1 MADEQRTSDDQRVI
15 ELSEQGLQR
24 AWELTCAFA
33 ANEGT
38 SKRSLDQLFIAA
50 ARFAERVD
58 SGFLGEGVLLDSG
71 KATPTGKLTYMV
83 RRRAG

>member
-1 MADEQRTSDDQRVI
+1 MADDPRTGDDQRVI
-15 ELSEQGLQR
+15 LLSDQGLQR

-50 ARFAERVD
+50 ARFVERVD
-58 SGFLGEGVLLDSG
+58 NGFGDEGVVLDSG
-71 KATPTGKLTYMV
+71 KATPTGKLTYVV
-83 RRRAG
+83 RRQS

>member
-1 MADEQRTSDDQRVI
+1 MSEDQRISDDQRVI
-15 ELSEQGLQR
+15 LLSDEGLQR
-24 AWELTCAFA
+24 AWELTCALA

-38 SKRSLDQLFIAA
+38 SKRSIDQIFITA

-58 SGFLGEGVLLDSG
+58 NGFSGEGVLLDSG

-83 RRRAG
+83 RRK